1 MLIQRPPPSSGPDL
15 LGYVGVGNEVC
26 NMRMFGSG
34 PRALEFFFRRNNTMS
49 NGFKWSLGPLAIL
62 APILIYA
69 SYMAWNEYAI
79 NNIVVEK
86 ALSGNTHAVKIL
98 AKYEKPWTL
107 DKRVVL
113 GALEGNK
120 YALEILKLTDGP
132 PGKIPENGVG
142 DCSKTAKGQ

>member
-1 MLIQRPPPSSGPDL
+1 
-15 LGYVGVGNEVC
+15 
-26 NMRMFGSG
+26 
-34 PRALEFFFRRNNTMS
+34 MS
-49 NGFKWSLGPLAIL
+49 NGFKWPLGPLAIL
-62 APILIYA
+62 ALILIYA
-69 SYMAWNEYAI
+69 SYMAWNEYSI

-86 ALSGNTHAVKIL
+86 ALNGNSHAVKIL

-132 PGKIPENGVG
+132 PGKIPENSTD
-142 DCSKTAKGQ
+142 DCSKTAKG